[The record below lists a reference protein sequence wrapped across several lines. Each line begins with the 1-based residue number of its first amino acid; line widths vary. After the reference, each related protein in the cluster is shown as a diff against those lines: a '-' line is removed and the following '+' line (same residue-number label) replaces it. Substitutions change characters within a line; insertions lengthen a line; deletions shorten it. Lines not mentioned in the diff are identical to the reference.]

1 MTILEI
7 EERLT
12 KINELNNIKKI
23 TANTSALETA
33 SRSIAKMNKLSINT
47 SALET
52 ASRSIAKM
60 NKLSINTS
68 VLEAASRSIAQMD
81 RLLINMSA
89 LEAASISI
97 AQMDRLLIN
106 TSALEAASR
115 SIAQISKLSINTSA
129 LEVLSKTIE
138 LYSNELTKC
147 RNIHNNDSLKLSEN
161 EEMNMDINEVNE
173 ILLDE
178 KLSIQEQLFKIWE
191 TFKNKNIFVLFL
203 VWQLLISPILTP
215 IKESYD
221 KWVYESISSIVESI
235 KDSTSYTDRK
245 LLNKSIKKDVKNE
258 LTNNQDFNKT
268 YVLNTYRFI
277 NCDSLNVREKDT
289 TKSRIIYSLNRGDV
303 VKIINKQKN
312 WTKIQYRNR
321 DETIAITGWVFTR
334 YISRFD

>member
-23 TANTSALETA
+23 TVNTSGLETA
-33 SRSIAKMNKLSINT
+33 LRSIAN
-47 SALET
+47 
-52 ASRSIAKM
+52 M

-68 VLEAASRSIAQMD
+68 VLEAASRSIAQMNK
-81 RLLINMSA
+81 LS
-89 LEAASISI
+89 
-97 AQMDRLLIN
+97 IN

-115 SIAQISKLSINTSA
+115 SITQINRLSINTSV

-138 LYSNELTKC
+138 LYSNELAKY
-147 RNIHNNDSLKLSEN
+147 RNIHDNDLLKLSEN
-161 EEMNMDINEVNE
+161 KEINIDISEVNE

-191 TFKNKNIFVLFL
+191 TFKNKNILVLFF

-277 NCDSLNVREKDT
+277 NCDSLNVRSKDT

-312 WTKIQYRNR
+312 WTKIEYKNG
-321 DETIAITGWVFTR
+321 DETVVITGWVFTR
-334 YISRFD
+334 YISRFN

>member
-23 TANTSALETA
+23 TVNTSGLETA
-33 SRSIAKMNKLSINT
+33 LRSIAN
-47 SALET
+47 
-52 ASRSIAKM
+52 M

-68 VLEAASRSIAQMD
+68 VLEAASRSIAQMNK
-81 RLLINMSA
+81 LS
-89 LEAASISI
+89 
-97 AQMDRLLIN
+97 IN

-115 SIAQISKLSINTSA
+115 SITQINRLSINTSV

-191 TFKNKNIFVLFL
+191 TFKNKNILVLFF

-277 NCDSLNVREKDT
+277 NCDSLNVRSKDT

-312 WTKIQYRNR
+312 WTKIEYKNG
-321 DETIAITGWVFTR
+321 DETVVITGWVFTR
-334 YISRFD
+334 YISRFN